1 MTVKRR
7 RGLMR
12 LSLAAGMIAASGCAG
27 MPLFGSGS
35 RGPYQQVAAAD
46 SPPPMVQDC
55 GIVTIGSPTKYACNG
70 KVYTSFDLLKLRQDW
85 EKSHGG

>member
-12 LSLAAGMIAASGCAG
+12 LSLATGMIAVSGCAAMQSQRG
-27 MPLFGSGS
+27 IGSS
-35 RGPYQQVAAAD
+35 SEQVAAAD
-46 SPPPMVQDC
+46 VPPPQVQNC
-55 GIVTIGSPTKYACNG
+55 AIVSIGSPTKYACDG

-85 EKSHGG
+85 EKNHGG